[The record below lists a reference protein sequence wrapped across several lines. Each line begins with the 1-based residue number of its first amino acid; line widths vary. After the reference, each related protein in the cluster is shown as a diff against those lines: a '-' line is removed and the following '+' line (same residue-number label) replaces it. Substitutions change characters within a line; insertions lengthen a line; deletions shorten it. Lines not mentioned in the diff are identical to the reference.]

1 MRVGE
6 GVKVWELRVGGGG
19 ETILVVHVC
28 VCVCVNSIVVLL
40 VSYINI

>member
-19 ETILVVHVC
+19 ETLLVVH
-28 VCVCVNSIVVLL
+28 VCVNSIVVLL
-40 VSYINI
+40 VSYI